1 MNKDFKIGIES
12 GSGITRTFDDA
23 ADGTLWGE
31 GSAAVL
37 LKPLEQAMRDN
48 DHIYAVIKGSAIN
61 HDGSSIGLTAPN
73 ALAQERLLVDAWE
86 RASIDPETISYIEAH
101 GTGTKLGDPIE
112 IDGITRAF
120 RRYTNRKQFCGIGSA
135 KSVIGHLD
143 GASGIASLIK
153 AVLCLTNK
161 QLPPTL
167 SFARPN
173 RSIRFEDSPLYV
185 NDELRDWKRNED
197 QIPLRCGVS
206 SFGFSGTNC
215 HFVLEEAPS
224 RLTAA
229 PSADLPLLLSISAR
243 EKTALSEYVTNMLEF
258 IVAKPHIELADVCYS
273 ANIGRDRTA
282 TVWHSPHQAA
292 RR

>member
-1 MNKDFKIGIES
+1 
-12 GSGITRTFDDA
+12 
-23 ADGTLWGE
+23 
-31 GSAAVL
+31 
-37 LKPLEQAMRDN
+37 MRDN

-73 ALAQERLLVDAWE
+73 ALAQERLLVEAWE
-86 RASIDPETISYIEAH
+86 RAGIDPETISYIEAH

-173 RSIRFEDSPLYV
+173 RSIRFEESPLYV

-197 QIPLRCGVS
+197 HIPLKMRG
-206 SFGFSGTNC
+206 
-215 HFVLEEAPS
+215 
-224 RLTAA
+224 
-229 PSADLPLLLSISAR
+229 
-243 EKTALSEYVTNMLEF
+243 
-258 IVAKPHIELADVCYS
+258 
-273 ANIGRDRTA
+273 
-282 TVWHSPHQAA
+282 
-292 RR
+292 